1 MFWLLSDKGEVR
13 GKLAT
18 VGRGA
23 ICSCRSICRIGNRR
37 SLGCICR
44 LCFFDLNAPLRIGCA
59 IVELCFVG
67 CTPAFGCLKTSQSQR
82 IGLNCSRIVEVV
94 ALRHVVANHRPV
106 ADIRPAFCNI
116 RVLQLH
122 VERKKEKQ
130 RNSVRHTY
138 ICFFKNDNLLLL
150 SAKL

>member
-106 ADIRPAFCNI
+106 ADIRPAPFLRSKCPLSSPKSGAG
-116 RVLQLH
+116 RGLLCP
-122 VERKKEKQ
+122 EKLPIQ
-130 RNSVRHTY
+130 HSGIH
-138 ICFFKNDNLLLL
+138 FL
-150 SAKL
+150 SE